1 MLQLDPTAWQSIV
14 QHPAMAIGLTVT
26 AFFLAMRLQRLA
38 RGSVLLNPTLVAIV
52 ITAIGLQAFG
62 VGYDTYMRGAGFM
75 HFLLGP
81 AVVVL
86 AIPLYRQTPLILS
99 SKRLLGASLAVGLPV
114 GIVSAV
120 GIAWALG
127 ATTETIL
134 TLAPKGATSGISI
147 GVSEKIGG
155 IPVLTAVLV
164 ICTGVSGAIV
174 GPPIMRVLGVT
185 DHRVFG
191 VTMGISAHG
200 QGIAESFKLSE
211 VAGAFAGLGM
221 ALNGVLTAMVI
232 PISLTLLR

>member
-1 MLQLDPTAWQSIV
+1 
-14 QHPAMAIGLTVT
+14 MAVGLTVI
-26 AFFLAMRLQRLA
+26 AFFLAIRIQRLG
-38 RGSVLLNPTLVAIV
+38 RGSVLLNPTLVAIT
-52 ITAIGLQAFG
+52 ITAACLHALGIT
-62 VGYDTYMRGAGFM
+62 YETYMKGAGFM

-86 AIPLYRQTPLILS
+86 AIPLYRQTPLIIS
-99 SKRLLGASLAVGLPV
+99 SGRLLGASLAIGLPV
-114 GIVSAV
+114 GIITAV

-127 ATTETIL
+127 ATSETIL

-174 GPPIMRVLGVT
+174 GPPIMRALGVT

-200 QGIAESFKLSE
+200 QGIAEAFKVSE

-232 PISLTLLR
+232 PISMTLIR